1 MGNSLGVTTG
11 PKQIIKSTKSKFAT
25 PLKWK
30 NWQRVRSGSLALQ
43 NNTNIDQK
51 TRHQKNQ
58 KPKKQKTKNTKHT
71 QKTRLHTPKGGSSGR
86 ELGLVILLCVF
97 FCFGFLFFFCFFV
110 FGFWC
115 CLAIAEK
122 RNRNYRNCQWL
133 QSSERTMAHV
143 QCQWFENAVKT
154 RTPRV
159 SPSEK
164 MCIDRFKK
172 KYIC

>member
-1 MGNSLGVTTG
+1 MGKSLGVTTG

-25 PLKWK
+25 PLKWE

-51 TRHQKNQ
+51 TRHQQTQ
-58 KPKKQKTKNTKHT
+58 KPKKQKTKNKKHT
-71 QKTRLHTPKGGSSGR
+71 HKKQDCTPPRGGVVAESWVLSFC
-86 ELGLVILLCVF
+86 CVF
-97 FCFGFLFFFCFFV
+97 FCFFGFLFFFVVFCFFC
-110 FGFWC
+110 FWFLVLFSHC
-115 CLAIAEK
+115 RK

-164 MCIDRFKK
+164 NM
-172 KYIC
+172 YW

>member
-1 MGNSLGVTTG
+1 M
-11 PKQIIKSTKSKFAT
+11 
-25 PLKWK
+25 
-30 NWQRVRSGSLALQ
+30 VRSGSLALQ

-51 TRHQKNQ
+51 TRHHGQTQ
-58 KPKKQKTKNTKHT
+58 LTQKTKNKKHT
-71 QKTRLHTPKGGSSGR
+71 HKKQDCTPPRWGVVAESWVLSFC
-86 ELGLVILLCVF
+86 CVF
-97 FCFGFLFFFCFFV
+97 FVFLVSCFFLLFFVFFV

-122 RNRNYRNCQWL
+122 PNRNYRNCQWL

-164 MCIDRFKK
+164 NM
-172 KYIC
+172 Y